1 MTDDGAI
8 ATVRRWFAQPA
19 AALLHPQVR
28 WRVCPGMPVRQ
39 AVFVGP
45 EDVLGVLL
53 PALRAPF
60 AYWASKADEMFAAD
74 GGRVVVRGRII
85 AQSRDGRR
93 LSACFIDIYSIG
105 DGLIVAVDSVADT
118 AALAPEPAH
127 AR

>member
-1 MTDDGAI
+1 MTDNGAI
-8 ATVRRWFAQPA
+8 TTVRRWFAQPS

-28 WRVCPGMPVRQ
+28 WRICPGMPVAQ

-45 EDVLGVLL
+45 DDVLGVLL

-60 AYWASKADEMFAAD
+60 AYWAPKADEMFTAD

-85 AQSRDGRR
+85 AQSRGGRR
-93 LSACFIDIYSIG
+93 LSACFIDIFSVS